1 MKKAIV
7 TYKDW
12 MEMHPWHTKADDTVL
27 YYVKLA
33 NRLTDVILKKKY
45 PSQFAVDSGC
55 ALAAYLQDVVSGS
68 PLFGTMR
75 SIYINKYSDR
85 LPMLEDES
93 VRYYNDEVNYSDIS
107 FLLWHFSSQYNKDV
121 FVSPSMIKEQKD
133 LLTELTN
140 ILEEAYEDAPESEEL
155 NSFLQMDTIES
166 PTFNDIVTRMVYLNK
181 QCYLNAAG
189 ANYELKQ
196 YADGMRADEEKLD
209 EATYFFFL
217 QEYANLML
225 FNQPLS
231 FCDLYTNE
239 FFAEIIGKEHKAYN
253 EVLSVKRDK
262 LTTFYAFILE
272 NEQYVVLEHPESG
285 VQINVEKD
293 SLPEKYF
300 TDKPYW
306 LCELV
311 QHGENYRCVSD
322 INYPPQHLEEE
333 SERQKEIVK
342 HLFDSKEQRND
353 YLKKMTDAF
362 DKMYNGKPF
371 IIVSDIEKAH
381 EKIEEFFCQNKLDN
395 KLITDST
402 DDESGNIL
410 IFMNPDEGL
419 EIYPTHLIF
428 GKAVVK
434 GAGESLPYPYFTEM
448 LTDNV
453 FSSKFIVQLLKQGW
467 IRWSNPA
474 DENILKFNI
483 DFLLDYYK
491 CEPSLI

>member
-272 NEQYVVLEHPESG
+272 NERYVVLEHPESG

-311 QHGENYRCVSD
+311 QHGDNYRCVSD

-333 SERQKEIVK
+333 SDRQKEIVK

-402 DDESGNIL
+402 
-410 IFMNPDEGL
+410 
-419 EIYPTHLIF
+419 
-428 GKAVVK
+428 
-434 GAGESLPYPYFTEM
+434 
-448 LTDNV
+448 
-453 FSSKFIVQLLKQGW
+453 
-467 IRWSNPA
+467 
-474 DENILKFNI
+474 
-483 DFLLDYYK
+483 
-491 CEPSLI
+491 